1 MTHGT
6 LMERELDKLKK
17 RFLLFGGRV
26 EAILNRAV
34 GAAVER
40 DVLAARRVI
49 EEDRELDVLEVD
61 LEEEC
66 LKLLALHQ
74 PVAVDL
80 RFIVA
85 VLKINN
91 DLERVGDQAV
101 NIAEHALYLAD
112 RPLLGFPFDFA
123 TMATKAQTMLRQGL
137 DALVSQ
143 SAAAAQRVR
152 DADDEIDAIHE
163 QMYET
168 VERRMRE
175 DPENLD
181 SYIHFIGLSR
191 CLERVADLATNV
203 AEDVIYLVEGEIV
216 RHDKR
221 K

>member
-1 MTHGT
+1 MTHDS
-6 LMERELDKLKK
+6 LMQRELDKLKK
-17 RFLLFGGRV
+17 RFLIFGGRV
-26 EAILNRAV
+26 EAALGLAV
-34 GAAVER
+34 KSATER
-40 DVLAARRVI
+40 DVLAAHRVI
-49 EEDRELDVLEVD
+49 DEDRELDVLEVD

-112 RPLLGFPFDFA
+112 RPQLVFPFDFP
-123 TMATKAQTMLRQGL
+123 TMADRAQEMLRQSL

-143 SAAAAQRVR
+143 SAAAAQAVR
-152 DADDEIDAIHE
+152 DADDVIDAMHAA
-163 QMYET
+163 MYDE
-168 VERRMRE
+168 VERQMRD
-175 DPENLD
+175 DPGNLD

-216 RHDKR
+216 RHDKA